1 MKKIRLQ
8 GNGWYNA
15 IEAKD
20 LVVGDVIM
28 HNFGATSTVTKINLS
43 KSGKTIN
50 YHTVTNGSGYEAD
63 CRTTLN
69 RLFAVK
75 RVN

>member
-8 GNGWYNA
+8 GIGWYDA
-15 IEAKD
+15 IEAKV
-20 LVVGDVIM
+20 LVVGDVTW
-28 HNFGATSTVTKINLS
+28 HNLGATSTVTRIYTS
-43 KSGKTIN
+43 KSGKIIN
-50 YHTVTNGSGYEAD
+50 DHVVTNGSGYEAD
-63 CRTTLN
+63 CRTTVN

>member
-1 MKKIRLQ
+1 MQKIRLQ
-8 GNGWYNA
+8 GIGWYNA
-15 IEAKD
+15 VEAKS
-20 LVVGDVIM
+20 VIIGDTII
-28 HNFGATSTVTKINLS
+28 HNFGETSDVVSILPS

-50 YHTVTNGSGYEAD
+50 YTVRCNNGKLYE
-63 CRTTLN
+63 RKTTPN

>member
-1 MKKIRLQ
+1 MQKIRLQ
-8 GNGWYNA
+8 GIGWYNA
-15 IEAKD
+15 IEAKS
-20 LVVGDVIM
+20 VIIGDTII
-28 HNFGATSTVTKINLS
+28 HNFGETSDVVSISPS

-50 YHTVTNGSGYEAD
+50 YTVRSASGKLFD
-63 CRTTLN
+63 CKTTTN